1 MYPSVRLKLCSVF
14 FTVFWIVGMLWWSD
28 SIDSVNIIMMTI
40 CGLTVGY
47 VWYRAMR
54 WQIPRGRIPAR

>member
-1 MYPSVRLKLCSVF
+1 MYPSTRLKLCSVF

-40 CGLTVGY
+40 CGLPVGY